1 MIRQDR
7 ISQMYIV
14 LAMMLTVYLATFE
27 NTTLILFPGLLLT
40 FGLVMEF
47 YLEKKREETPAR
59 DKGSLKEI
67 AFYTVMAL
75 LGFYLTSFGVSQL
88 PMSIQLPTFTAL
100 AYVIL
105 MAIAEEQFFR
115 GFITD
120 LFLAKL
126 SHPYQALLMSGT
138 TFAIYHIARYGT
150 QADAMIYVFAGGIIL
165 SWVAYKSRRLSP
177 GMNGHIIN
185 NVRSLLGV

>member
-1 MIRQDR
+1 ML
-7 ISQMYIV
+7 IV
-14 LAMMLTVYLATFE
+14 IAMMLSVYLATFE

-59 DKGSLKEI
+59 DRGSWKEI

-75 LGFYLTSFGVSQL
+75 LGFYLTSFGVSH
-88 PMSIQLPTFTAL
+88 MSMAINAVNFSGI
-100 AYVIL
+100 AYVTL

-120 LFLAKL
+120 LFLTKL
-126 SHPYQALLMSGT
+126 TQPYLAILMSGG

-150 QADAMIYVFAGGIIL
+150 QADAMIYVFVGGIIL

-177 GMNGHIIN
+177 GMIAHVIN
-185 NVRSLLGV
+185 NIRALLGA